1 MFSNPHLLLLLL
13 LLIGY
18 STFKV
23 AKFSYA
29 VVALICTK
37 AGGCAEILSIK
48 QINEFLT
55 KHQR

>member
-1 MFSNPHLLLLLL
+1 MFSNAHLLLL

-23 AKFSYA
+23 VKFSYV

-37 AGGCAEILSIK
+37 AGGCAEISSIK
-48 QINEFLT
+48 QVNEFLT
-55 KHQR
+55 QHQR

>member
-1 MFSNPHLLLLLL
+1 MFSNAHLLLL

-23 AKFSYA
+23 VKFSHA
-29 VVALICTK
+29 VVALICNK
-37 AGGCAEILSIK
+37 AGGCAVIPSIK

>member
-23 AKFSYA
+23 VKFSHA
-29 VVALICTK
+29 VVVLICNK
-37 AGGCAEILSIK
+37 AGGCAVIPSIK